1 MFWKI
6 VERYLIHC
14 GVPSTSCCCHLGRG
28 LNSCFDSVNLAVL
41 RTIKFCHYI
50 INFYCFVISYYLSH
64 FLRSQDKSWIVT
76 LSSLWMGHTMY
87 FSLGNSN
94 SLASVDISAG
104 YVGLEDFVPSI
115 MVPLT
120 YVATYCGP
128 CLWLMAG
135 ILSVIRN
142 TRDAVRW
149 VQVYLHLIFM
159 IYFIS
164 NITQDGTIT
173 FTISKRNFCTFQ
185 LCLLLILL
193 VYCHFPVFFPKT
205 QT

>member
-1 MFWKI
+1 MLSGNFSINAQTNWNDAKHFFVWFWNVITLVSLQHLVFFLWVRFEFFIRLLRELCRLWRK
-6 VERYLIHC
+6 LIQLILLLRFDKFFHYIM
-14 GVPSTSCCCHLGRG
+14 
-28 LNSCFDSVNLAVL
+28 NSC
-41 RTIKFCHYI
+41 
-50 INFYCFVISYYLSH
+50 CFVISYCLLH
-64 FLRSQDKSWIVT
+64 FLRSKEKSWIVT
-76 LSSLWMGHTMY
+76 LSSLWMGHAMY

-142 TRDAVRW
+142 AWDEARYVKLLTH
-149 VQVYLHLIFM
+149 Q
-159 IYFIS
+159 
-164 NITQDGTIT
+164 
-173 FTISKRNFCTFQ
+173 FTWQEIKDFYPV
-185 LCLLLILL
+185 ILR
-193 VYCHFPVFFPKT
+193 KKIRE
-205 QT
+205 

>member
-1 MFWKI
+1 
-6 VERYLIHC
+6 
-14 GVPSTSCCCHLGRG
+14 
-28 LNSCFDSVNLAVL
+28 
-41 RTIKFCHYI
+41 
-50 INFYCFVISYYLSH
+50 
-64 FLRSQDKSWIVT
+64 
-76 LSSLWMGHTMY
+76 MGHAMY

-120 YVATYCGP
+120 YVSTYCGP

-142 TRDAVRW
+142 TRNAVRC

-164 NITQDGTIT
+164 NTTQDGTIT
-173 FTISKRNFCTFQ
+173 FTISKRNFCIFQ
-185 LCLLLILL
+185 LCFERQDLLYQWRGAPFKTLLPSYLMSFWQILETVAISKHTVGKL
-193 VYCHFPVFFPKT
+193 MPIYQIT
-205 QT
+205 L

>member
-1 MFWKI
+1 MKLKRLLRTLSLGKKI
-6 VERYLIHC
+6 
-14 GVPSTSCCCHLGRG
+14 
-28 LNSCFDSVNLAVL
+28 DSVNLAVL

-87 FSLGNSN
+87 FSLANSN

-142 TRDAVRW
+142 TRDAVRC

-164 NITQDGTIT
+164 NTTQDGTIIY
-173 FTISKRNFCTFQ
+173 TIST
-185 LCLLLILL
+185 
-193 VYCHFPVFFPKT
+193 
-205 QT
+205 